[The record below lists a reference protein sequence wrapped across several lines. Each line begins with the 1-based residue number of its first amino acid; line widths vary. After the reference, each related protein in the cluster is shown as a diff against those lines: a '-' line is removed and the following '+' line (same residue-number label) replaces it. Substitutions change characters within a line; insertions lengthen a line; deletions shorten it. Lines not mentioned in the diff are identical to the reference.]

1 MSAFVPT
8 GGDDRHQ
15 ARYVANYATT
25 LRRAQLTER
34 KQPRRPTKKKATST
48 LTRATSA
55 SNQRTRSKH
64 DRFEAQRLLE
74 EYEDA
79 LQQGASDEA
88 LHAKRDVFRKLTG
101 CDLPHALRP
110 KGEPVPAYGFAPPSW
125 SRTPAPGNTPKTP
138 PVKPSS
144 LSAPTKASQAPREV
158 RAPFEAT
165 LRRTHVRKRR
175 VPSPQQEA
183 DAPAREPDDG
193 EAPKHVGKPCTVL
206 MGKQVPR
213 PRPEGPEPI
222 WTSVSRWATRPG
234 RARV

>member
-55 SNQRTRSKH
+55 SNQRNRSKH

-79 LQQGASDEA
+79 GL
-88 LHAKRDVFRKLTG
+88 V
-101 CDLPHALRP
+101 
-110 KGEPVPAYGFAPPSW
+110 
-125 SRTPAPGNTPKTP
+125 
-138 PVKPSS
+138 
-144 LSAPTKASQAPREV
+144 
-158 RAPFEAT
+158 FEAP
-165 LRRTHVRKRR
+165 LH
-175 VPSPQQEA
+175 
-183 DAPAREPDDG
+183 PAN
-193 EAPKHVGKPCTVL
+193 
-206 MGKQVPR
+206 PR
-213 PRPEGPEPI
+213 AHT
-222 WTSVSRWATRPG
+222 TSAAMPL
-234 RARV
+234 AAC